1 MPLSCVPPGE
11 VSCSGFWNA
20 LDLSAFSCP
29 ESGIRSPGRE
39 QQIISE
45 ETGFRS
51 PASAQRDTALHT
63 CAGRTSSE
71 AVRSSVSWGRHDGRQ
86 WQPGLSSCQSGE
98 WFPDPR
104 ATDRT
109 PTAGSPPPRGSPL
122 PFRSPPSRWQRN
134 VLLQKLSQ
142 RDQLSIFRTNQRM
155 CSSCSLT
162 KPCSMRSSKIS
173 SESSRRVSRQS
184 SSQESRFARARR
196 SGSRT
201 PRIPFVPG
209 RRPDE
214 KLRYPASARCCSSCR
229 ICSLSIQ
236 YSLCCPRALLFAGRR
251 APRPLYHIP
260 AASGRRI
267 LRHDASRRLA
277 LPRKKELPLCP
288 RPAAREGNGVN
299 HFQTCGWRYFEF
311 Y

>member
-1 MPLSCVPPGE
+1 
-11 VSCSGFWNA
+11 
-20 LDLSAFSCP
+20 
-29 ESGIRSPGRE
+29 
-39 QQIISE
+39 
-45 ETGFRS
+45 
-51 PASAQRDTALHT
+51 
-63 CAGRTSSE
+63 
-71 AVRSSVSWGRHDGRQ
+71 
-86 WQPGLSSCQSGE
+86 
-98 WFPDPR
+98 
-104 ATDRT
+104 
-109 PTAGSPPPRGSPL
+109 
-122 PFRSPPSRWQRN
+122 
-134 VLLQKLSQ
+134 
-142 RDQLSIFRTNQRM
+142 M

-251 APRPLYHIP
+251 APRPLYRIP
-260 AASGRRI
+260 AAGSSGIRAQNPPARC
-267 LRHDASRRLA
+267 AAAEA

-288 RPAAREGNGVN
+288 RPAAREGVFCSGMRIL
-299 HFQTCGWRYFEF
+299 TGKTGSSP
-311 Y
+311 